1 MSHEIHSFIV
11 VFILV
16 QKRRKNFLS
25 ANFEMTD

>member
-16 QKRRKNFLS
+16 KQRRKNFLS
-25 ANFEMTD
+25 TNFEMTD